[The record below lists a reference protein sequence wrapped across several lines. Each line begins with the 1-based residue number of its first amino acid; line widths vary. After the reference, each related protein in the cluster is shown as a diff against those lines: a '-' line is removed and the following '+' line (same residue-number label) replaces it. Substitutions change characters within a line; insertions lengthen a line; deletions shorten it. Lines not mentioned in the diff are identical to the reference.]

1 MAEKLTPE
9 KIEEIAKNFEK
20 IQKNK
25 LPIIKGEKETV
36 TEKIDPKI
44 LQAKKDSRKSIP
56 VGRLDT
62 RRDFTDVRDVV
73 RAYRS
78 IIANGVS
85 GESYNV
91 CSGEDRSIGELAQAL
106 MTASGCTIDLVPDAS
121 LQRPS
126 DIPVLRGD
134 NTKIKSHTG
143 WEPIVEFE
151 RTIRDIV
158 ESTQSLIDLNR

>member
-1 MAEKLTPE
+1 MCARSFNHFGPGQN
-9 KIEEIAKNFEK
+9 INF
-20 IQKNK
+20 
-25 LPIIKGEKETV
+25 V
-36 TEKIDPKI
+36 TSALALRI
-44 LQAKKDSRKSIP
+44 LQAKKDGRKTIP

-91 CSGEDRSIGELAQAL
+91 CSGEDRPIGELAEAL

-151 RTIRDIV
+151 RTIKDII
-158 ESTQSLIDLNR
+158 ESTQSLIDLDS